1 MVLDILFFVFGW
13 FKVIILKM
21 YYKVVS
27 IFLYKC
33 CYIYFFLRD
42 WNIWECL
49 FVLFILFG
57 KFKKRIK
64 RKREF

>member
-27 IFLYKC
+27 IFLYEC

-42 WNIWECL
+42 WKIWECL